1 MEEANKGVIDLT
13 DQVLKE
19 LLKKPGFKEGI
30 RTVLQNIDSE
40 SSRKLVRTMMWQ
52 DPEFFLGLL
61 GAVPSI
67 ANVLIQSL
75 DELLIQLNEKFS
87 SQLLHDFMKSLVLS
101 IDKKSLES
109 IARNGKLLATELW
122 TIAEETYQEQNDS
135 HINTEGGEHGK

>member
-13 DQVLKE
+13 DRVFQE

>member
-1 MEEANKGVIDLT
+1 
-13 DQVLKE
+13 
-19 LLKKPGFKEGI
+19 
-30 RTVLQNIDSE
+30 
-40 SSRKLVRTMMWQ
+40 MWQ

-67 ANVLIQSL
+67 FNSLIQCL

-101 IDKKSLES
+101 IDKKSLDS

-135 HINTEGGEHGK
+135 NTNTEGGEHGK

>member
-1 MEEANKGVIDLT
+1 MEEANKGVIDLA
-13 DQVLKE
+13 DRVLKE
-19 LLKKPGFKEGI
+19 LLKKPGFKDGV

-52 DPEFFLGLL
+52 EPEFFLGLL
-61 GAVPSI
+61 GAVPSV
-67 ANVLIQSL
+67 ANSLIQGL

-87 SQLLHDFMKSLVLS
+87 SQLLHDFIKSIVLS

-109 IARNGKLLATELW
+109 IARNGKVLATELW

-135 HINTEGGEHGK
+135 NTNTEGGEHGK